1 VEMVE
6 FKVELPEERKKELRE
21 SRALLEEIK
30 REIERAERAGLD
42 VSELKE
48 KASDVEERLNKLIS
62 EYMSE

>member
-1 VEMVE
+1 MVE

>member
-1 VEMVE
+1 MEMVE